1 MFLELSLNYVS
12 FYFGF
17 FYELNPIHL
26 WNATEKSGV
35 TIKIA
40 FQEAFS
46 IILYILFQDPQED
59 QKVVASTTI

>member
-1 MFLELSLNYVS
+1 M
-12 FYFGF
+12 
-17 FYELNPIHL
+17 H
-26 WNATEKSGV
+26 TEMSGV

-46 IILYILFQDPQED
+46 IILYVLFQDPQED